1 MWFGASL
8 LYRSSES
15 LDKQGTQLFEE
26 RIIVLDAADEGEAW
40 KKAKERG
47 PLLEERYTNA
57 EGRWVAWTF
66 ERTVEVRAI
75 LEDQIADG
83 VGVEVFSRFLRQ
95 DEVESLPNSMV
106 KKPS

>member
-1 MWFGASL
+1 MWFGVSL
-8 LYRSSES
+8 LYRSSEP
-15 LDKQGTQLFEE
+15 LDEQGTRLFEE
-26 RIIVLDAADEGEAW
+26 RIIVFDAADEGEAW

-83 VGVEVFSRFLRQ
+83 VEVFSRFLRQ
-95 DEVESLPNSMV
+95 DEVESLTNSIA